1 MPEGILSRAIDILR
15 RNDMGGYTVPT
26 HGLYPFQWNWDSCLV
41 ALGQSHIDIDRA
53 FTEIET
59 LFAHQWED
67 GMVPHIV
74 FHRES
79 DDYFPGPAIWDTKR
93 NPPSSGLTQPP
104 VAAFVVRRLF
114 ERAPDDAR
122 IIDRTLRLLPRLF
135 AWHRWFFECRD
146 PKGTGLAAIIHPWET
161 GRDNSIDW
169 DEALARLEK
178 GKIASFVRRDTSH
191 TDPSHRPTQEQYEG
205 YLWLIR
211 LFREHGWDHR
221 RLHEASPFAIVDPGF
236 NAILLRSI
244 ADLADLAENLGEHR
258 ICEESR
264 AQLAA
269 GIAAMEGLWS
279 EEKGRY
285 LCFDRIIDQ
294 PIVSDSIAGLL
305 AIFAPL
311 PRPRAFAIADRIREL
326 ANRSNYL
333 VASHDPSSSAFEGSR
348 YWRGPVWLI
357 VNYMICDGLIRIE
370 EHDLA
375 TRIESDS
382 LRLVEKSGFGEYYDP
397 IGGEACGGSNFT
409 WTAAMAIELL
419 SKNDD

>member
-1 MPEGILSRAIDILR
+1 MPDSLSSRAIDILR

-41 ALGQSHIDIDRA
+41 ALGQARLDLDRA

-67 GMVPHIV
+67 GMAPHIV

-79 DDYFPGPAIWDTKR
+79 EDYFPGPAVWGTKR
-93 NPPSSGLTQPP
+93 NPPTSGLTQPP

-114 ERAPDDAR
+114 ERAPDDAKV
-122 IIDRTLRLLPRLF
+122 IERTLRLLPRLF

-146 PKGTGLAAIIHPWET
+146 PKGTGAVAILHPWET

-169 DEALARLEK
+169 DEALARLPKEE
-178 GKIASFVRRDTSH
+178 IASFTRRDTSH
-191 TDPSHRPTQEQYEG
+191 SDPSHRPTKAQYEG
-205 YLWLIR
+205 YLRLIR
-211 LFREHGWDHR
+211 LFREYRWEHR
-221 RLHEASPFAIVDPGF
+221 RLHDLSPLAIVDPGF

-244 ADLADLAENLGEHR
+244 ADLAELAERLGEDR
-258 ICEESR
+258 ICEESK

-269 GIAAMEGLWS
+269 GLAAMEGLWS

-285 LCFDRIIDQ
+285 LCFDRIVERFID
-294 PIVSDSIAGLL
+294 SDSIAGLL
-305 AIFAPL
+305 AIFAPI
-311 PRPRAFAIADRIREL
+311 PEKRAEAIAARIREL
-326 ANRSNYL
+326 ASRSDYL
-333 VASHDPSSSAFEGSR
+333 IPSHDPASRAFESKR

-357 VNYMICDGLIRIE
+357 VNYMIRDGLLRIQDN
-370 EHDLA
+370 DLA
-375 TRIESDS
+375 ARIESDS

-397 IGGEACGGSNFT
+397 ISGEPCGGSHFT
-409 WTAAMAIELL
+409 WTAAMALEFIA
-419 SKNDD
+419 KADT

>member
-1 MPEGILSRAIDILR
+1 MSERLLSRAFDILE

-41 ALGQSHIDIDRA
+41 ALGQARIDLDRA

-93 NPPSSGLTQPP
+93 TPPTSGLTQPP

-114 ERAPDDAR
+114 ERAPDDAQV
-122 IIDRTLRLLPRLF
+122 IDRTLRLLPRLF

-146 PKGTGLAAIIHPWET
+146 PQGTGLAAIIHPWET
-161 GRDNSIDW
+161 GRDNSVDW
-169 DEALARLEK
+169 DEALARIEK
-178 GKIASFVRRDTSH
+178 GAITPFTRRDTSLA
-191 TDPSHRPTQEQYEG
+191 DPSHRPTREQYEA
-205 YLWLIR
+205 YLWLIQ
-211 LFREHGWDHR
+211 LFKEHRWDHR
-221 RLHEASPFAIVDPGF
+221 KLHDASPLAIVDPGF

-244 ADLADLAENLGEHR
+244 SDLADLAERLGEHR

-269 GIAAMEGLWS
+269 GIKAMEGLWS

-285 LCFDRIIDQ
+285 LCFDRIIEQ
-294 PIVSDSIAGLL
+294 PIESDSIAGLL

-311 PRPRAFAIADRIREL
+311 PRARASSIADRIREL
-326 ANRSNYL
+326 GDRCDYL
-333 VASHDPSSSAFEGSR
+333 IPSHDPTSGAFESSR

-357 VNYMICDGLIRIE
+357 VNYMIRNGLIRIE

-375 TRIESDS
+375 RRIERDS

-397 IGGEACGGSNFT
+397 IDGNPCGGSDFT
-409 WTAAMAIELL
+409 WTAAMTIELL
-419 SKNDD
+419 MKNDN